1 MGDETLKT
9 TDTRGQA
16 RALRGL
22 AATLALFAIS
32 SAAIAQALPAL
43 PEGIKSQGKV
53 RVGVRCDQPPYGY
66 QDQKGQ
72 FAGVEVDMAKQIA
85 TYAFGSPDKAELTCV
100 TAENRIPQLT
110 GKRVDLLIATLGV
123 SPERAR
129 VVAFSKPYRWGA
141 SDVLVAKDSPF
152 KKLDELSTKTIVVL
166 KGSVQAKWFEE
177 KMPKATTLRLNT
189 AADALQALKQGRG
202 DAYAHDAATL
212 VIIGSKD
219 PTLRLLGDHYQ
230 VSDAAMAVRPGEDAW
245 LAYVNASIERMRSEG
260 LFMRWVEKWVPA
272 DVRRYYVMVFQEPRP
287 GDR

>member
-1 MGDETLKT
+1 MKKIDMHF
-9 TDTRGQA
+9 R
-16 RALRGL
+16 RHALAG
-22 AATLALFAIS
+22 AAAILALSAVC
-32 SAAIAQALPAL
+32 SAAIAQGLPAL
-43 PEGIKSQGKV
+43 PDAIKSQGKL

-66 QDQKGQ
+66 QDQNGQ
-72 FAGVEVDMAKQIA
+72 FAGVEVDMARQIA
-85 TYAFGSPDKAELTCV
+85 TFAFGSPNDAELTCV

-123 SPERAR
+123 TPERAR

-141 SDVLVAKDSPF
+141 SDVLIAKDAPF

-166 KGSVQAKWFEE
+166 KGSVQAKWFEDR
-177 KMPKATTLRLNT
+177 MPKATTLRLNT
-189 AADALQALKQGRG
+189 AADSLQALKQGRA

-230 VSDAAMAVRPGEDAW
+230 ISDAAMAVRLGEDAW
-245 LAYVNASIERMRSEG
+245 LAYVDASIARMRSEG
-260 LFMRWVEKWVPA
+260 MFLRWVEKWVPA
-272 DVRRYYVMVFQEPRP
+272 DVRRYYIMVFQEPRP

>member
-1 MGDETLKT
+1 MKRFESHF
-9 TDTRGQA
+9 RGSL
-16 RALRGL
+16 LRGL
-22 AATLALFAIS
+22 ACMLALAAF
-32 SAAIAQALPAL
+32 SAGAVAQGLPPL
-43 PEGIKSQGKV
+43 PDAIKSQGKV
-53 RVGVRCDQPPYGY
+53 RVGVRCDQPPYGFK
-66 QDQKGQ
+66 DQKGE

-85 TYAFGSPDKAELTCV
+85 TYAFGTPDKAELTCV

-110 GKRVDLLIATLGV
+110 GKRVDLLIATLGI

-152 KKLDELSTKTIVVL
+152 KKLDQLSDKTIVVL

-230 VSDAAMAVRPGEDAW
+230 ISDAAMAVRPGEDAW

-272 DVRRYYVMVFQEPRP
+272 DVRSYYVMVFQEPRP
-287 GDR
+287 GER

>member
-1 MGDETLKT
+1 MKRFEAHRLGLL
-9 TDTRGQA
+9 
-16 RALRGL
+16 RAL
-22 AATLALFAIS
+22 ASMLALVGL
-32 SAAIAQALPAL
+32 SAGAIAQGLPTL
-43 PEGIKSQGKV
+43 PEAVKSQGKL
-53 RVGVRCDQPPYGY
+53 RVGVRCDQPPYGFK
-66 QDQKGQ
+66 DEKGE
-72 FAGVEVDMAKQIA
+72 FAGVEVDMARQIA
-85 TYAFGSPDKAELTCV
+85 TYAFGAPDKVELTCV

-141 SDVLVAKDSPF
+141 SDVLVAKDSSF
-152 KKLDELSTKTIVVL
+152 KKLDQLSGKTIVVL
-166 KGSVQAKWFEE
+166 KGSVQAKWFED
-177 KMPKATTLRLNT
+177 KMPQATTLRLNT

-245 LAYVNASIERMRSEG
+245 LAYVNAAIERMRSEG

-272 DVRRYYVMVFQEPRP
+272 DVRAYYVMVFQEPRP
-287 GDR
+287 SER